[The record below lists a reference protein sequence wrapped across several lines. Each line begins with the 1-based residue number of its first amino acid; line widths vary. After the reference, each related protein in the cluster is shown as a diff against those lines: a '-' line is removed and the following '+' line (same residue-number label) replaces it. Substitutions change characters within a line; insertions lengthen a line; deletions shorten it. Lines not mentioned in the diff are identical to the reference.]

1 MAPPDVEALRAVS
14 ERPLKTRWKPVDLAC
29 RHGEEE
35 LTVRTKLARDQ
46 HSGAVSIAEAVSHAF
61 LTANG
66 FRMAE
71 PYCVVVGEQFARD
84 LTVQYGFEEPVRSGR
99 HWGTRLMRH
108 GVLEVEFTADLVG
121 DLADPPAL
129 FRLYLADVVLG
140 NPDRRT
146 QGNVLLARSGHH
158 SGKFDLIPIDQSDAF
173 LHPSTMI
180 DSQRLR
186 ARRDEAGAK
195 PLDGMESV
203 LVDGGPSLV
212 ETCFAEVKALRDRI
226 GDLLDAC
233 HDEWLDR
240 ADVDPATLGAFL
252 EHRVD
257 TLESLAQ
264 KDYWLGVASVNP
276 GGQHVLTIR

>member
-35 LTVRTKLARDQ
+35 VTVRTKLARDQ
-46 HSGAVSIAEAVSHAF
+46 QSTAVCVAEAVSHSLLLAC
-61 LTANG
+61 G

-71 PYCVVVGEQFARD
+71 PFCVIVGDQFAQD
-84 LTVQYGFEEPVRSGR
+84 LTVQYEFENPVRPGR

-108 GVLEVEFTADLVG
+108 GVQEVEFTAGLVG

-146 QGNVLLARSGHH
+146 HGNVLLARSASH

-173 LHPSTMI
+173 LHPSTLI

-195 PLDGMESV
+195 PLDGMEGV
-203 LVDGGPSLV
+203 LLDGGPSLV
-212 ETCFAEVKALRDRI
+212 DTCFAEAKALGDGV
-226 GDLLDAC
+226 GDLLDDC

-240 ADVDPATLGAFL
+240 ADVDPATLEGFL
-252 EHRVD
+252 EHRVN

-264 KDYWLGVASVNP
+264 KDYWLGVASLNP
-276 GGQHVLTIR
+276 GGQHVLTIG

>member
-14 ERPLKTRWKPVDLAC
+14 EQPLKTRWKPVDLVC
-29 RHGEEE
+29 RHGEKEV
-35 LTVRTKLARDQ
+35 TVRTKLARDPQ
-46 HSGAVSIAEAVSHAF
+46 SGAVSIAESVSHA
-61 LTANG
+61 LLLALG

-71 PYCVVVGEQFARD
+71 PFCVIVGDEFAHD
-84 LTVQYGFEEPVRSGR
+84 LTVQYGFENPVRSGR

-108 GVLEVEFTADLVG
+108 RVQEVKFNADLIG
-121 DLADPPAL
+121 ELADPSAL

-140 NPDRRT
+140 NPDRLT
-146 QGNVLLARSGHH
+146 YGNVLLARSASV

-203 LVDGGPSLV
+203 LLDGGPSLV
-212 ETCFAEVKALRDRI
+212 ETCFAEAKALKAGI
-226 GDLLDAC
+226 GDGLRAC
-233 HDEWLDR
+233 HDEWLNR
-240 ADVDPATLGAFL
+240 AGVDPAALEGFL
-252 EHRVD
+252 EHRVN
-257 TLESLAQ
+257 TLESLAR
-264 KDYWLGVASVNP
+264 KEHWLGVASLNP
-276 GGQHVLTIR
+276 GGQHVLTIG